1 MKCLNK
7 IPVILIFVILL
18 PFFMKAQ
25 IAVNFNPVIYGQSIE
40 GLAYAQI
47 VNSSLGNLIAK
58 VTVKVRTKGLNVVTI
73 VMPSF
78 QIHAG
83 MNEISRAAFSNARFG
98 FGNNNYG
105 LTASQSGKFPEGD
118 YEYCYAVDIS
128 ESKDPQLP
136 PIYENC
142 FVQELRQRTPL
153 LLINPI
159 DGDEICNKRPQF
171 IWQPPVPLP
180 LDARFR
186 LVLAEVKE
194 KQDIVEAVTY
204 NPPVINQ
211 GNIVGNNL
219 FYPANAPDLKQGQ
232 KYAWQVIVYSG
243 LAILVRSE
251 VWTFTYKC
259 QEPSKD
265 TTTDSYRELKET
277 SDGDFYIAN
286 KYLHFSLN
294 NPYSPGNLAYTIA
307 SMVDP
312 DKAIKGLPKLK
323 LNTGLNKYDIDL
335 TENKSFKNGQEYFLI
350 VTIGSNRNLRL
361 RFIYKNE

>member
-1 MKCLNK
+1 MLSFM
-7 IPVILIFVILL
+7 LLL
-18 PFFMKAQ
+18 PFILNAQ
-25 IAVNFNPVIYGQSIE
+25 IAVNFNPVIYGQSVE
-40 GLAYAQI
+40 GLAYAKI
-47 VNSSLGNLIAK
+47 VNSSNGNLIAK
-58 VTVKVRTKGLNVVTI
+58 VTVKVRAKGLNVVTI
-73 VMPSF
+73 IMPSF
-78 QIHAG
+78 QLHAG

-118 YEYCYAVDIS
+118 YEYCYEVDIS
-128 ESKDPQLP
+128 ESKDLRLP

-142 FVQELRQRTPL
+142 FVQELRPRTPL

-180 LDARFR
+180 ADARFR
-186 LVLAEVKE
+186 LVLAEVKDN

-204 NPPVINQ
+204 NPPVVNQ

-219 FYPANAPDLKQGQ
+219 VYPVNAPDLKQGQ

-251 VWTFTYKC
+251 VWTFTYMC

-265 TTTDSYRELKET
+265 TTTNSYRELKET
-277 SDGDFYIAN
+277 SDGDFYIAD

-294 NPYSPGNLAYTIA
+294 NPYAPGNLDYSIS
-307 SMVDP
+307 SMTEP
-312 DKAIKGLPKLK
+312 SKMIRGLPKLK
-323 LNTGLNKYDIDL
+323 LNVGLNKYDIDL
-335 TENKSFKNGQEYFLI
+335 SENKSFKSGQEYFLI
-350 VTIGSNRNLRL
+350 VRLAGNRSLQL